1 MAGEERLLTASQ
13 PRVIRFRARHSKGGK
28 GSNRKSRD
36 SRMTSAEGFDLAFD
50 SFGKMD
56 QPEMA
61 EGFKI

>member
-1 MAGEERLLTASQ
+1 
-13 PRVIRFRARHSKGGK
+13 VIRFGARRSKGGK

-36 SRMTSAEGFDLAFD
+36 SRTTSAEGFDLAFD

-61 EGFKI
+61 EGFKM